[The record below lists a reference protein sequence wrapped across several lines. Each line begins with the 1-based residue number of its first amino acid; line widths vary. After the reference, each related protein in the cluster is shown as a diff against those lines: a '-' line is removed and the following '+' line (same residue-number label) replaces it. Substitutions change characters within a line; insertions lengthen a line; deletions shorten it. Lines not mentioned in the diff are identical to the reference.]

1 MLLESLREH
10 VFRLVDLHPD
20 LGEIG
25 QLQRCSVFVDEG
37 FDIETIKDQIPFLN
51 FQTFLRKI
59 ECLLNKVSVCVIAQ
73 FLCWY

>member
-1 MLLESLREH
+1 MLFKCLREH

-20 LGEIG
+20 LGEIR
-25 QLQRCSVFVDEG
+25 QLQRCTVFVNEG
-37 FDIETIKDQIPFLN
+37 FDIKTIKDQIPLLN
-51 FQTFLRKI
+51 FQTFLWKI